1 MSRLRTSCLVL
12 AACAGLLVAAAP
24 ASATATASSRRL
36 CADRVPVWDS
46 PDGFVIAHMYR
57 PQHVRVLATT
67 DHRRWSLVHFSDTE
81 LRGWILTRTLCA

>member
-1 MSRLRTSCLVL
+1 MSRIRISCLLVL
-12 AACAGLLVAAAP
+12 ALLVAATP
-24 ASATATASSRRL
+24 ASAASSSRRL

-67 DHRRWSLVHFSDTE
+67 DHRRWSLVHFSGIE

>member
-1 MSRLRTSCLVL
+1 MSRLRTSGLVL
-12 AACAGLLVAAAP
+12 LACAGLLVAAAP
-24 ASATATASSRRL
+24 ASAAAASRRL

-67 DHRRWSLVHFSDTE
+67 DHRRWSLVQFSGVD

>member
-1 MSRLRTSCLVL
+1 MSRVRTSYVVL
-12 AACAGLLVAAAP
+12 LACAGLLIAAGP
-24 ASATATASSRRL
+24 ASATTSSRHL

-67 DHRRWSLVHFSDTE
+67 EHRRWSLVHFSGVD